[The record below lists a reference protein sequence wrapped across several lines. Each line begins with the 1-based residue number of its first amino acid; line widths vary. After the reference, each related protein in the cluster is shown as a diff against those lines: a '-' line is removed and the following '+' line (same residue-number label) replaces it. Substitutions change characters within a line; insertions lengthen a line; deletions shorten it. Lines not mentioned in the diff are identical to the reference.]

1 MEQLNRFLR
10 CFKWGRPLVIGLIIA
25 SVALGVFAG
34 LGHDVVIKQAF
45 GFDQTILT
53 ALYHAQSTGLTLF
66 AQLLSTSAAV
76 YFLGPIMV
84 LLGIAWWRD
93 RRSDFLALLI
103 AILGAFL
110 LNLIV
115 KGLFE
120 RARPSLFPHLVYAQG
135 YSFPSG
141 HSQAALAFYGTL
153 AYLLARRA
161 APHLR
166 IWYSLVAGVWI
177 VLVGMSRNYLEVH
190 YPSDVLAAFVLTLPW
205 VLAVIFV
212 HQCQAPP
219 VPGEEKAIQPAA

>member
-1 MEQLNRFLR
+1 MEQSLYSFLR
-10 CFKWGRPLVIGLIIA
+10 CFKWGRPLVLGLIVA
-25 SVALGVFAG
+25 SVALGAFAG
-34 LGHDVVIKQAF
+34 LAHDVVIQQAF

-53 ALYHAQSTGLTLF
+53 ALYHAQSSTVTLLME
-66 AQLLSTSAAV
+66 LLSTSATL
-76 YFLGPIMV
+76 YFLGPIML

-93 RRSDFLALLI
+93 RRADLLALLI

-120 RARPSLFPHLVYAQG
+120 RARPSLFPHLVYAAG

-161 APHLR
+161 APRLR
-166 IWYSLVAGVWI
+166 LWYYLAAGVWI
-177 VLVGMSRNYLEVH
+177 VLVGLSRNSLEVH

-219 VPGEEKAIQPAA
+219 VPGEEKVIQPA

>member
-1 MEQLNRFLR
+1 MERLNWFLR
-10 CFKWGRPLVIGLIIA
+10 CFKWGRPLVLGLIAA

-66 AQLLSTSAAV
+66 AQLLSTSAAL
-76 YFLGPIMV
+76 YFLGPLILV
-84 LLGIAWWRD
+84 LGIAWWRD
-93 RRSDFLALLI
+93 RRGDLLALLI
-103 AILGAFL
+103 ALFGAFA

-120 RARPSLFPHLVYAQG
+120 RARPSLFPHLVYAAG

-141 HSQAALAFYGTL
+141 HSQAALAFYATL

-161 APHLR
+161 APRLR
-166 IWYSLVAGVWI
+166 IWYYLVAGVWI
-177 VLVGMSRNYLEVH
+177 VLVGLSRNYLEVH

-219 VPGEEKAIQPAA
+219 VPGEEKAIQPA